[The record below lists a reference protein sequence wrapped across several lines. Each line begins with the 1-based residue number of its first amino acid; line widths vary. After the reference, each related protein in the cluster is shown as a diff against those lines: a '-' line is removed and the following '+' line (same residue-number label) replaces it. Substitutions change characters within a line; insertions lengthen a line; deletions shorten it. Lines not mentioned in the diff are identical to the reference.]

1 MNDAILNTQSAVTE
15 LDEKARKIEE
25 ELKETNS
32 AKDEASQV
40 LGLHKVTKDA
50 LENAKLRIDM
60 LNVLKNSEVAK
71 QSDIDTNEALLNN
84 YLKEL
89 EEQKRKYTAYDSEKY
104 VIAAVLGLVN
114 DVEVTANNLLG
125 IQNHDVAEVQ
135 ATEVTEEVGPKEEV
149 VEHDLSLET
158 DNSEAKDDTV
168 SSVVEDANN
177 LGAIFGT
184 VGNETKEE
192 SKVEES
198 ASTTEGENEV
208 KEESPVASGPAV
220 FDDLNALLNSEDTSA
235 KVEEPVVAVAENH
248 VEEPKV
254 VDNSD
259 PFTMV
264 DDLYSPSSTLFDGY
278 NDLVSVSPKQSD
290 NTKSVKDKFLEKN
303 PGRVCFEVV
312 GAKKCILNKSTL
324 SNDDEIDYSR
334 KLVA

>member
-32 AKDEASQV
+32 ARDEASQV

-89 EEQKRKYTAYDSEKY
+89 EEQKRKYTVYDSEKY

-125 IQNHDVAEVQ
+125 IQSSEVVEVQ
-135 ATEVTEEVGPKEEV
+135 APEVEPKEEV
-149 VEHDLSLET
+149 VEHDLSLEA
-158 DNSEAKDDTV
+158 DGFEAKGDTV
-168 SSVVEDANN
+168 NPVVEDANN
-177 LGAIFGT
+177 LDAIFGPIF
-184 VGNETKEE
+184 NEHKEE
-192 SKVEES
+192 PKVEEP
-198 ASTTEGENEV
+198 ASTTEGENVV

-220 FDDLNALLNSEDTSA
+220 FDDLSALLNREDTSA
-235 KVEEPVVAVAENH
+235 KVEEPVVAVADNH
-248 VEEPKV
+248 VEEPKAE
-254 VDNSD
+254 DNSN
-259 PFTMV
+259 PFTI

-278 NDLVSVSPKQSD
+278 NDLVNDSSNEGVSIESATPE
-290 NTKSVKDKFLEKN
+290 VEKKKRGFKVIKATPVN
-303 PGRVCFEVV
+303 VV
-312 GAKKCILNKSTL
+312 YGNGSQAMEESGPT
-324 SNDDEIDYSR
+324 R
-334 KLVA
+334 KLAA

>member
-25 ELKETNS
+25 ELKKTNS

-89 EEQKRKYTAYDSEKY
+89 EEQKRKYTVYDSEKY

-114 DVEVTANNLLG
+114 DVEATANNLLG
-125 IQNHDVAEVQ
+125 IQNS
-135 ATEVTEEVGPKEEV
+135 EVTEVSAPEIEPKEEV
-149 VEHDLSLET
+149 VEHDLSLEAT
-158 DNSEAKDDTV
+158 SSEVKDDTA
-168 SSVVEDANN
+168 SPVVEDANN
-177 LGAIFGT
+177 MDAIFGPIF
-184 VGNETKEE
+184 NETKEE
-192 SKVEES
+192 PKVEGP
-198 ASTTEGENEV
+198 ASTTEAENET
-208 KEESPVASGPAV
+208 KKESPVTSGPAV
-220 FDDLNALLNSEDTSA
+220 LDDLSALLNSKDTSA
-235 KVEEPVVAVAENH
+235 KAEEPVVAVADNH

-254 VDNSD
+254 EDNSN
-259 PFTMV
+259 PFTI

-278 NDLVSVSPKQSD
+278 NDLVNVSSKQKD

-303 PGRVCFEVV
+303 PGRVCLEVV
-312 GAKKCILNKSTL
+312 GAKNCIFNKSTL

-334 KLVA
+334 KRVA

>member
-32 AKDEASQV
+32 ARDEASQV

-135 ATEVTEEVGPKEEV
+135 ATEVTEKVGPKEEV

-168 SSVVEDANN
+168 SPVVEDANN
-177 LGAIFGT
+177 MDAIFGPIF
-184 VGNETKEE
+184 NETKEE
-192 SKVEES
+192 PKLGKTDS
-198 ASTTEGENEV
+198 APEVENEV
-208 KEESPVASGPAV
+208 KEETPVASGPAV
-220 FDDLNALLNSEDTSA
+220 FDDLSALLNSEDTSA
-235 KVEEPVVAVAENH
+235 KVEEPVVAVANNH

-254 VDNSD
+254 EDNSN
-259 PFTMV
+259 PFTML
-264 DDLYSPSSTLFDGY
+264 DDLYSSNSNPFEGY
-278 NDLVSVSPKQSD
+278 NDLVND
-290 NTKSVKDKFLEKN
+290 NPN
-303 PGRVCFEVV
+303 EVV
-312 GAKKCILNKSTL
+312 SIESAAPEVEKKKRGFKVVSSTPVNVVYGNG
-324 SNDDEIDYSR
+324 SKAMEESGPAR
-334 KLVA
+334 KLAA

>member
-32 AKDEASQV
+32 ARDEASQV

-104 VIAAVLGLVN
+104 VIAAILGLVN

-125 IQNHDVAEVQ
+125 IQSSEVAEVQ
-135 ATEVTEEVGPKEEV
+135 APEIGPKEEV

-168 SSVVEDANN
+168 SPVVEDANN
-177 LGAIFGT
+177 MDAIFGPIF
-184 VGNETKEE
+184 NETKEE
-192 SKVEES
+192 PKLGKTVS
-198 ASTTEGENEV
+198 APEVENEV
-208 KEESPVASGPAV
+208 KEETPVASGPAV
-220 FDDLNALLNSEDTSA
+220 FDDLSALLNSEDTSA
-235 KVEEPVVAVAENH
+235 KAEEPVVAVADNH
-248 VEEPKV
+248 VEKPKLE
-254 VDNSD
+254 DNSN
-259 PFTMV
+259 PFTML
-264 DDLYSPSSTLFDGY
+264 DDLYSSNSNPFEGY
-278 NDLVSVSPKQSD
+278 NDLVND
-290 NTKSVKDKFLEKN
+290 NPN
-303 PGRVCFEVV
+303 EVV
-312 GAKKCILNKSTL
+312 SIESATPEVEKKKRGFKVVSSTPVNVVYGNG
-324 SNDDEIDYSR
+324 SKAMEESGPTR
-334 KLVA
+334 KLAA

>member
-32 AKDEASQV
+32 ARDEASQV

-125 IQNHDVAEVQ
+125 IQSSEIAEVQ
-135 ATEVTEEVGPKEEV
+135 APEIGPKEEV

-168 SSVVEDANN
+168 SPVVEDANN
-177 LGAIFGT
+177 MDAIFGPIF
-184 VGNETKEE
+184 NETKEE
-192 SKVEES
+192 PKLGKTVS
-198 ASTTEGENEV
+198 APEVENEV
-208 KEESPVASGPAV
+208 KEETPVASGPAV
-220 FDDLNALLNSEDTSA
+220 FDDLSALLNSEDTSA

-248 VEEPKV
+248 VEKPKLE
-254 VDNSD
+254 DNSN
-259 PFTMV
+259 PFTML
-264 DDLYSPSSTLFDGY
+264 DDLYSSNSNPFEGY
-278 NDLVSVSPKQSD
+278 NDLVND
-290 NTKSVKDKFLEKN
+290 NPN
-303 PGRVCFEVV
+303 EVV
-312 GAKKCILNKSTL
+312 SIESATPEVEKKKRGFKVVSSTPVNVVYGNG
-324 SNDDEIDYSR
+324 SKAMEESGPTR
-334 KLVA
+334 KLAA

>member
-32 AKDEASQV
+32 ARDEASQV

-89 EEQKRKYTAYDSEKY
+89 EDQKRKYTAYDSEKY

-125 IQNHDVAEVQ
+125 IQSSEVAEVQ
-135 ATEVTEEVGPKEEV
+135 APEIGPKEEV
-149 VEHDLSLET
+149 VEHDLPLET

-168 SSVVEDANN
+168 SPVVEDANN
-177 LGAIFGT
+177 MDAIFGPIF
-184 VGNETKEE
+184 NETKEE
-192 SKVEES
+192 PKLEETVSAPEVEN
-198 ASTTEGENEV
+198 GV
-208 KEESPVASGPAV
+208 KEETPVASGPAV
-220 FDDLNALLNSEDTSA
+220 FDDLSALLNSEDTSA
-235 KVEEPVVAVAENH
+235 KAEEPVVAAAENH
-248 VEEPKV
+248 VEEPKLD
-254 VDNSD
+254 DNSN
-259 PFTMV
+259 PFTML
-264 DDLYSPSSTLFDGY
+264 DDLYSSNSNPFEGY
-278 NDLVSVSPKQSD
+278 NDLVND
-290 NTKSVKDKFLEKN
+290 NSK
-303 PGRVCFEVV
+303 EVV
-312 GAKKCILNKSTL
+312 SIENATPEVEKKKRGFKVIKSTPVNVVYG
-324 SNDDEIDYSR
+324 SGSKAMEESGPTR
-334 KLVA
+334 KLAA

>member
-32 AKDEASQV
+32 ARDEASQV

-89 EEQKRKYTAYDSEKY
+89 EDQKRKYTAYDSEKY

-125 IQNHDVAEVQ
+125 IQNSEVAEVQ
-135 ATEVTEEVGPKEEV
+135 APEIGPKEEV

-168 SSVVEDANN
+168 SPVVEDANN
-177 LGAIFGT
+177 MDAIFGPIF
-184 VGNETKEE
+184 NETKEE
-192 SKVEES
+192 PKLEETVSAPEVEN
-198 ASTTEGENEV
+198 GV
-208 KEESPVASGPAV
+208 KEETPVASGPAV
-220 FDDLNALLNSEDTSA
+220 FDDLSALLNSEDTSA
-235 KVEEPVVAVAENH
+235 KAEEPVVAAAENH
-248 VEEPKV
+248 VEEPKLD
-254 VDNSD
+254 DNSN
-259 PFTMV
+259 PFTML
-264 DDLYSPSSTLFDGY
+264 DDLYSSNSNPFEGY
-278 NDLVSVSPKQSD
+278 NDLVND
-290 NTKSVKDKFLEKN
+290 NSK
-303 PGRVCFEVV
+303 EVV
-312 GAKKCILNKSTL
+312 SIENATPEVEKKKRGFKVIKSTPVNVVYG
-324 SNDDEIDYSR
+324 SGSQAMEESGPTR
-334 KLVA
+334 KLAA

>member
-25 ELKETNS
+25 ELKKTNS

-114 DVEVTANNLLG
+114 DVEATANNLLG
-125 IQNHDVAEVQ
+125 IQNSEVTEVQ
-135 ATEVTEEVGPKEEV
+135 APEVEPKEEV
-149 VEHDLSLET
+149 VEHDLSLEAA
-158 DNSEAKDDTV
+158 SSVVKDDTA
-168 SSVVEDANN
+168 SPVVEDANN
-177 LGAIFGT
+177 MDAIFGPIF
-184 VGNETKEE
+184 NETKEE
-192 SKVEES
+192 PKVEDP
-198 ASTTEGENEV
+198 ASTTEAENETK
-208 KEESPVASGPAV
+208 KESSVASGPAV
-220 FDDLNALLNSEDTSA
+220 FDDLSALLNSEDTSA
-235 KVEEPVVAVAENH
+235 KVEEPVVAVADNH
-248 VEEPKV
+248 VEEPKAE
-254 VDNSD
+254 DNSN

-278 NDLVSVSPKQSD
+278 NDLVNVSSKQKD

-303 PGRVCFEVV
+303 PGRVCLEVV
-312 GAKKCILNKSTL
+312 GAKNCIFNKSTL

-334 KLVA
+334 KRVA

>member
-1 MNDAILNTQSAVTE
+1 MNMNDAILNTQSAVTE

-32 AKDEASQV
+32 ARDEASQV

-125 IQNHDVAEVQ
+125 IQNS
-135 ATEVTEEVGPKEEV
+135 EVTEVQPSEVEPKEEV
-149 VEHDLSLET
+149 VEHDLSLAT
-158 DNSEAKDDTV
+158 DSFDTKDVTA
-168 SSVVEDANN
+168 SPVVEDV
-177 LGAIFGT
+177 IFGQIF
-184 VGNETKEE
+184 NETKEE
-192 SKVEES
+192 PKVEEP
-198 ASTTEGENEV
+198 ASTTEAENET
-208 KEESPVASGPAV
+208 KKESPVTSGPAV
-220 FDDLNALLNSEDTSA
+220 LDNVSAFLNSKDTSA

-303 PGRVCFEVV
+303 PGRVCFKVV
-312 GAKKCILNKSTL
+312 DAEKCILNKSTL

-334 KLVA
+334 KRVA

>member
-32 AKDEASQV
+32 ARDEASQV

-89 EEQKRKYTAYDSEKY
+89 EDQKRKYTAYDSEKY

-125 IQNHDVAEVQ
+125 IQSSEVAEVQ
-135 ATEVTEEVGPKEEV
+135 APEIGPKEEV

-158 DNSEAKDDTV
+158 DNSEVKDDTV
-168 SSVVEDANN
+168 SPVVEDANN
-177 LGAIFGT
+177 MDAIFGPIF
-184 VGNETKEE
+184 NETKEE
-192 SKVEES
+192 PKLEETVS
-198 ASTTEGENEV
+198 APEVENEV
-208 KEESPVASGPAV
+208 KEETSVASGSAV
-220 FDDLNALLNSEDTSA
+220 FDDLSALLNSEDTSA
-235 KVEEPVVAVAENH
+235 KAEEPVVVAAENH
-248 VEEPKV
+248 VEEPKLE
-254 VDNSD
+254 DNSN
-259 PFTMV
+259 PFTML
-264 DDLYSPSSTLFDGY
+264 DDLYSSNSNPFEGY
-278 NDLVSVSPKQSD
+278 NDLVND
-290 NTKSVKDKFLEKN
+290 NSK
-303 PGRVCFEVV
+303 EVV
-312 GAKKCILNKSTL
+312 SIENVTPKVENKKRGIKVVSSTPVNVVYGNG
-324 SNDDEIDYSR
+324 SQAMEESEPTR
-334 KLVA
+334 KLAA

>member
-89 EEQKRKYTAYDSEKY
+89 EEQKRKYTVYDSEKY

-114 DVEVTANNLLG
+114 DIEATANNLLG
-125 IQNHDVAEVQ
+125 IQNNDVADVQ
-135 ATEVTEEVGPKEEV
+135 APEVEPKEEV
-149 VEHDLSLET
+149 VEHDLSLEAAS
-158 DNSEAKDDTV
+158 SEVKDDTA
-168 SSVVEDANN
+168 SPVVEDANN
-177 LGAIFGT
+177 MDAIFGPIF
-184 VGNETKEE
+184 NETKEE
-192 SKVEES
+192 PKVEAP
-198 ASTTEGENEV
+198 ASTTEAKNET
-208 KEESPVASGPAV
+208 KKESPVASGPAV
-220 FDDLNALLNSEDTSA
+220 FDDLSALLNSEDTSA
-235 KVEEPVVAVAENH
+235 KVEEPVVAVADNH

-254 VDNSD
+254 EDNSN
-259 PFTMV
+259 PFTML
-264 DDLYSPSSTLFDGY
+264 DDLYSSSSTLFDGY
-278 NDLVSVSPKQSD
+278 NDLVNVSS
-290 NTKSVKDKFLEKN
+290 N
-303 PGRVCFEVV
+303 EVV
-312 GAKKCILNKSTL
+312 SIESATPEVEKEKRGFKVVSSIPVNVVYGNGSKAMEESGPT
-324 SNDDEIDYSR
+324 R
-334 KLVA
+334 KIAA

>member
-32 AKDEASQV
+32 ARDEASQV

-125 IQNHDVAEVQ
+125 IQSSEIAEVQ
-135 ATEVTEEVGPKEEV
+135 APEIGPKEEV

-158 DNSEAKDDTV
+158 DNSEAKDDTA
-168 SSVVEDANN
+168 STVVEDANN
-177 LGAIFGT
+177 MDAIFGPIF
-184 VGNETKEE
+184 NETKEE
-192 SKVEES
+192 PKVEAP
-198 ASTTEGENEV
+198 ASTTEVEN
-208 KEESPVASGPAV
+208 KTKKESPVASGPAV
-220 FDDLNALLNSEDTSA
+220 FDDLSALLNSEDTSA
-235 KVEEPVVAVAENH
+235 KVEEPVVAVANNH

-254 VDNSD
+254 KDNSN
-259 PFTMV
+259 PFTML
-264 DDLYSPSSTLFDGY
+264 DDLYSSNSNPFEGY
-278 NDLVSVSPKQSD
+278 NDLVND
-290 NTKSVKDKFLEKN
+290 NPN
-303 PGRVCFEVV
+303 EVV
-312 GAKKCILNKSTL
+312 SIESVTPEVEKKKRGIKVVSSTPVNVVYGNG
-324 SNDDEIDYSR
+324 SKAMEESGPTR
-334 KLVA
+334 KLAA

>member
-125 IQNHDVAEVQ
+125 IQNSEVTEVQ
-135 ATEVTEEVGPKEEV
+135 APEVEPKEEV

-158 DNSEAKDDTV
+158 DSFDTKDDTA
-168 SSVVEDANN
+168 SPVVEDANN
-177 LGAIFGT
+177 MDAIFGPIF
-184 VGNETKEE
+184 NETKEE
-192 SKVEES
+192 PKVEAP
-198 ASTTEGENEV
+198 ASTTEVEN
-208 KEESPVASGPAV
+208 KTKKESPVASGPAV
-220 FDDLNALLNSEDTSA
+220 FDDLSALLNSEDTSA
-235 KVEEPVVAVAENH
+235 KVEDPAVAVADNH
-248 VEEPKV
+248 VEKPKV
-254 VDNSD
+254 EDNSN
-259 PFTMV
+259 PFTML
-264 DDLYSPSSTLFDGY
+264 DDLYSSNSNPFEGY
-278 NDLVSVSPKQSD
+278 NDLVND
-290 NTKSVKDKFLEKN
+290 NSN
-303 PGRVCFEVV
+303 EVV
-312 GAKKCILNKSTL
+312 SIESATPEVEKKKRGFKVVSSTPVNVVYGNG
-324 SNDDEIDYSR
+324 SKAMEESGPTR
-334 KLVA
+334 KLAA

>member
-32 AKDEASQV
+32 ARDEASQV

-89 EEQKRKYTAYDSEKY
+89 EDQKRKYTAYDSEKY

-125 IQNHDVAEVQ
+125 IQSSEVAEVQ
-135 ATEVTEEVGPKEEV
+135 APEIEPKEEV
-149 VEHDLSLET
+149 VEHDLSLEAAS
-158 DNSEAKDDTV
+158 SEVKDDTV
-168 SSVVEDANN
+168 SPVVEDANN
-177 LGAIFGT
+177 MDAIFGPIF
-184 VGNETKEE
+184 NENKEE
-192 SKVEES
+192 PKLEETGS
-198 ASTTEGENEV
+198 APEVENEV
-208 KEESPVASGPAV
+208 KEETPVASGPAV
-220 FDDLNALLNSEDTSA
+220 FDDLSALLNSEDTSA

-248 VEEPKV
+248 VEEPKLE
-254 VDNSD
+254 DNSN
-259 PFTMV
+259 PFTML
-264 DDLYSPSSTLFDGY
+264 DDLYSSNSNPFEGY
-278 NDLVSVSPKQSD
+278 NDLVND
-290 NTKSVKDKFLEKN
+290 NSK
-303 PGRVCFEVV
+303 EVV
-312 GAKKCILNKSTL
+312 SIENATPEVENKKRGFKVIKSTPVNVVYG
-324 SNDDEIDYSR
+324 SGSQAMEESGPTR
-334 KLVA
+334 KLAA

>member
-32 AKDEASQV
+32 ARDEASQV

-125 IQNHDVAEVQ
+125 IQNSEVTEVQ
-135 ATEVTEEVGPKEEV
+135 APEVEPKEEV

-158 DNSEAKDDTV
+158 ASSEVKDDTA
-168 SSVVEDANN
+168 SPVVEDKNN
-177 LGAIFGT
+177 MDAIFGPIF
-184 VGNETKEE
+184 NETKEE
-192 SKVEES
+192 PKLEETVS
-198 ASTTEGENEV
+198 APEVENEV
-208 KEESPVASGPAV
+208 KEETPVASGPAV
-220 FDDLNALLNSEDTSA
+220 FDDLSALLNSEDTSA

-248 VEEPKV
+248 VEKPKLE
-254 VDNSD
+254 DNSN
-259 PFTMV
+259 PFTML
-264 DDLYSPSSTLFDGY
+264 DDLYSSNSNPFEGY
-278 NDLVSVSPKQSD
+278 NDLVND
-290 NTKSVKDKFLEKN
+290 NPN
-303 PGRVCFEVV
+303 EVV
-312 GAKKCILNKSTL
+312 SIESATPEVEKKKRGFKVVSSTPVNVVYGNG
-324 SNDDEIDYSR
+324 SKAMEESGPTR
-334 KLVA
+334 KLAA

>member
-32 AKDEASQV
+32 ARDEASQV

-89 EEQKRKYTAYDSEKY
+89 EDQKRKYTAYDSEKY

-125 IQNHDVAEVQ
+125 IQSSEVAEVQ
-135 ATEVTEEVGPKEEV
+135 APEIGPKEEV

-158 DNSEAKDDTV
+158 VNSEAKNDTV
-168 SSVVEDANN
+168 SPVVEDANN
-177 LGAIFGT
+177 MDAIYGPIF
-184 VGNETKEE
+184 NETKEDP
-192 SKVEES
+192 KLEETVS
-198 ASTTEGENEV
+198 APEVENEV
-208 KEESPVASGPAV
+208 KEETPVASGSAV
-220 FDDLNALLNSEDTSA
+220 FDDLSALLNSEDTSA
-235 KVEEPVVAVAENH
+235 KAEEPVVAVAENH
-248 VEEPKV
+248 VEEPKLE
-254 VDNSD
+254 DNSN
-259 PFTMV
+259 PFTML
-264 DDLYSPSSTLFDGY
+264 DDLYSSNSNPFEGY
-278 NDLVSVSPKQSD
+278 NDLVND
-290 NTKSVKDKFLEKN
+290 NSK
-303 PGRVCFEVV
+303 EVV
-312 GAKKCILNKSTL
+312 SIENATPEVEKKKRGFKVIKSTPVNVVYG
-324 SNDDEIDYSR
+324 SGSKAMEESGPTR
-334 KLVA
+334 KLAA

>member
-60 LNVLKNSEVAK
+60 LKVLKNSEVAK

-89 EEQKRKYTAYDSEKY
+89 EEQKRKYTVYDSEKY

-114 DVEVTANNLLG
+114 DVEATANNLLG
-125 IQNHDVAEVQ
+125 IQNS
-135 ATEVTEEVGPKEEV
+135 EVTEAPALEIEPKEEV
-149 VEHDLSLET
+149 VEHDLSLEAAS
-158 DNSEAKDDTV
+158 SEVKDDTA
-168 SSVVEDANN
+168 SPVVEDANN
-177 LGAIFGT
+177 MDAIFGPIF
-184 VGNETKEE
+184 NETKEE
-192 SKVEES
+192 PKVEAP
-198 ASTTEGENEV
+198 ASTTEVENET
-208 KEESPVASGPAV
+208 KKESPVASGPAV
-220 FDDLNALLNSEDTSA
+220 FDDLSALLNSEDTSA
-235 KVEEPVVAVAENH
+235 KVEEPVVAVADNH

-259 PFTMV
+259 PFTML

-278 NDLVSVSPKQSD
+278 NDLVNDDS
-290 NTKSVKDKFLEKN
+290 N
-303 PGRVCFEVV
+303 EVV
-312 GAKKCILNKSTL
+312 SIESATPEVEKKKRGFKVVSSTPVNVVYGNG
-324 SNDDEIDYSR
+324 SKAMEESGPTR
-334 KLVA
+334 KLAA

>member
-89 EEQKRKYTAYDSEKY
+89 EEQKRKYTVYDSEKY

-125 IQNHDVAEVQ
+125 IQNS
-135 ATEVTEEVGPKEEV
+135 EVTEVPTPEVEPKEEV
-149 VEHDLSLET
+149 VEHDLSLEADSFDT
-158 DNSEAKDDTV
+158 KDDTA
-168 SSVVEDANN
+168 SPVVEDANN
-177 LGAIFGT
+177 MDAIFGPIF
-184 VGNETKEE
+184 NETKEE
-192 SKVEES
+192 PKVEAP
-198 ASTTEGENEV
+198 ASTTEVEN
-208 KEESPVASGPAV
+208 KTKKESPVASGPAV
-220 FDDLNALLNSEDTSA
+220 FDDLSALLNSEDTSA
-235 KVEEPVVAVAENH
+235 KVEEPAVAVADNH
-248 VEEPKV
+248 VEKPKV
-254 VDNSD
+254 EDNSNPFTMLDDLYSSNSD
-259 PFTMV
+259 PFE
-264 DDLYSPSSTLFDGY
+264 GY
-278 NDLVSVSPKQSD
+278 NDLVNDISYDVVSIESASP
-290 NTKSVKDKFLEKN
+290 VVEKKKR
-303 PGRVCFEVV
+303 GFKVV
-312 GAKKCILNKSTL
+312 SSTPVNVVYGNG
-324 SNDDEIDYSR
+324 SKAMEESGPTR
-334 KLVA
+334 KLAA

>member
-32 AKDEASQV
+32 ARDEASQV

-89 EEQKRKYTAYDSEKY
+89 EDQKRKYTAYDSEKY

-125 IQNHDVAEVQ
+125 IQSSEIAEVQ
-135 ATEVTEEVGPKEEV
+135 APEIGPKEEV

-168 SSVVEDANN
+168 SPVVEDANN
-177 LGAIFGT
+177 MDAIFGPIF
-184 VGNETKEE
+184 NETKE
-192 SKVEES
+192 KPKLGKTVS
-198 ASTTEGENEV
+198 ALEVENEV
-208 KEESPVASGPAV
+208 KEETPVASGPAV
-220 FDDLNALLNSEDTSA
+220 FDDLSALLNSEDTSA
-235 KVEEPVVAVAENH
+235 KAEEPVVAAAENH
-248 VEEPKV
+248 VEKPKLE
-254 VDNSD
+254 DNSN
-259 PFTMV
+259 PFTML
-264 DDLYSPSSTLFDGY
+264 DDLYSSNSNPFEGY
-278 NDLVSVSPKQSD
+278 NDLVND
-290 NTKSVKDKFLEKN
+290 NSK
-303 PGRVCFEVV
+303 EVV
-312 GAKKCILNKSTL
+312 SIESATPEVEKKKRGFKVVSSTPVNVVYGNG
-324 SNDDEIDYSR
+324 SKAMEESGPTR
-334 KLVA
+334 KLAA

>member
-50 LENAKLRIDM
+50 LENAKLRINM

-89 EEQKRKYTAYDSEKY
+89 EEQKRKYTVYDSEKY

-125 IQNHDVAEVQ
+125 IQNS
-135 ATEVTEEVGPKEEV
+135 EVTEVQTPEVEPKEEV
-149 VEHDLSLET
+149 VEHDLSLEAASSEVK
-158 DNSEAKDDTV
+158 DNTASP
-168 SSVVEDANN
+168 VVEDANN
-177 LGAIFGT
+177 MDAIFGPIF
-184 VGNETKEE
+184 NETKEE
-192 SKVEES
+192 PKVEAP
-198 ASTTEGENEV
+198 ASTTEVENET
-208 KEESPVASGPAV
+208 KKESPVASGPAV
-220 FDDLNALLNSEDTSA
+220 FDDLSALLNSEDTSA
-235 KVEEPVVAVAENH
+235 KVEEPVVAVADNH

-254 VDNSD
+254 EDNSN
-259 PFTMV
+259 PFTML
-264 DDLYSPSSTLFDGY
+264 DDLYSSNSNPFEGY
-278 NDLVSVSPKQSD
+278 NDLVND
-290 NTKSVKDKFLEKN
+290 NSN
-303 PGRVCFEVV
+303 EVV
-312 GAKKCILNKSTL
+312 SIESATPEVEKKKRGFKVVSSTPVNVVYGNG
-324 SNDDEIDYSR
+324 SQAMEESGPTR
-334 KLVA
+334 KLAA

>member
-89 EEQKRKYTAYDSEKY
+89 EEQKRKYTVYDSEKY

-114 DVEVTANNLLG
+114 DVEATANNLLG
-125 IQNHDVAEVQ
+125 IQNS
-135 ATEVTEEVGPKEEV
+135 EVTEVPALEVEPKEEV
-149 VEHDLSLET
+149 VEHDLSLEAAS
-158 DNSEAKDDTV
+158 SEVKDDTA
-168 SSVVEDANN
+168 SPVVEDANN
-177 LGAIFGT
+177 MDAIFGPIF
-184 VGNETKEE
+184 NETKEE
-192 SKVEES
+192 PKVEAP
-198 ASTTEGENEV
+198 ASTTEVENET
-208 KEESPVASGPAV
+208 KKESPVASGPAV
-220 FDDLNALLNSEDTSA
+220 FDDLSALLNSEDTSA
-235 KVEEPVVAVAENH
+235 KVEEPVVAVADNH

-254 VDNSD
+254 EDNSN
-259 PFTMV
+259 PFTML
-264 DDLYSPSSTLFDGY
+264 DDLYSSNSNPFEGY
-278 NDLVSVSPKQSD
+278 NDLVND
-290 NTKSVKDKFLEKN
+290 NSN
-303 PGRVCFEVV
+303 EVV
-312 GAKKCILNKSTL
+312 SIESATPEVEKKKRGFKVVSSIPVNVVYGNGSKAMEESGPT
-324 SNDDEIDYSR
+324 R
-334 KLVA
+334 KIAA

>member
-32 AKDEASQV
+32 ARDEASQV

-89 EEQKRKYTAYDSEKY
+89 EDQKRKYTAYDSEKY

-125 IQNHDVAEVQ
+125 IQSSEIAEVQ
-135 ATEVTEEVGPKEEV
+135 APEIGPKEEV

-168 SSVVEDANN
+168 SPVVEDANN
-177 LGAIFGT
+177 MDAIFGPIF
-184 VGNETKEE
+184 NETKE
-192 SKVEES
+192 KPKLGKTVS
-198 ASTTEGENEV
+198 ALEVENEV
-208 KEESPVASGPAV
+208 KEETPVASGPAV
-220 FDDLNALLNSEDTSA
+220 FDDLSALLNSEDTSA
-235 KVEEPVVAVAENH
+235 KAEEPVVAAAENH
-248 VEEPKV
+248 VEKPKLE
-254 VDNSD
+254 DNSN
-259 PFTMV
+259 PFTML
-264 DDLYSPSSTLFDGY
+264 DDLYSSNSNPFEGY
-278 NDLVSVSPKQSD
+278 NDLVND
-290 NTKSVKDKFLEKN
+290 NSK
-303 PGRVCFEVV
+303 EVV
-312 GAKKCILNKSTL
+312 SIENATPEVEKKKRGFKVVSSTPVNVVYGNG
-324 SNDDEIDYSR
+324 SKAMEESGPTR
-334 KLVA
+334 KLAA

>member
-1 MNDAILNTQSAVTE
+1 MNMNDAILNTQSAVTE

-89 EEQKRKYTAYDSEKY
+89 EEQKRKYSAYYSSKY

-125 IQNHDVAEVQ
+125 IQNS
-135 ATEVTEEVGPKEEV
+135 EVTEVQTPEVEPKEEV
-149 VEHDLSLET
+149 VEHDLSLEAAS
-158 DNSEAKDDTV
+158 SEVKDDTA
-168 SSVVEDANN
+168 SPVVEDANN
-177 LGAIFGT
+177 MDAIFGPIF
-184 VGNETKEE
+184 NETKEE
-192 SKVEES
+192 PKVEAP
-198 ASTTEGENEV
+198 ASTTEVENET
-208 KEESPVASGPAV
+208 KKESPVASGPAV
-220 FDDLNALLNSEDTSA
+220 FDDLSALLNSEDTSA
-235 KVEEPVVAVAENH
+235 KVEEPVVAVADNH

-254 VDNSD
+254 EDNSN
-259 PFTMV
+259 PFTML
-264 DDLYSPSSTLFDGY
+264 DDLYSSNSNPFEGY
-278 NDLVSVSPKQSD
+278 NDLVND
-290 NTKSVKDKFLEKN
+290 NSN
-303 PGRVCFEVV
+303 EVV
-312 GAKKCILNKSTL
+312 SIESATPEVEKKKRGFKVVSSTPVNVVYGNG
-324 SNDDEIDYSR
+324 SKAMEESGPTR
-334 KLVA
+334 KLAA

>member
-32 AKDEASQV
+32 ARDEASQV

-89 EEQKRKYTAYDSEKY
+89 EDQKRKYTAYDSEKY

-125 IQNHDVAEVQ
+125 IQNSEVTEVQ
-135 ATEVTEEVGPKEEV
+135 APEVEPKEEV
-149 VEHDLSLET
+149 VEHDLSLAT
-158 DNSEAKDDTV
+158 DSSEVKDDTA
-168 SSVVEDANN
+168 STVVEDANN
-177 LGAIFGT
+177 MDAIFGPIF
-184 VGNETKEE
+184 NETKEE
-192 SKVEES
+192 PKVEAP
-198 ASTTEGENEV
+198 ASTTEVEN
-208 KEESPVASGPAV
+208 KTKKESPVASGPAV
-220 FDDLNALLNSEDTSA
+220 FDDLSALLNSEDTSA
-235 KVEEPVVAVAENH
+235 KVEEPAVAVADNH

-254 VDNSD
+254 EDNSN
-259 PFTMV
+259 PFTML
-264 DDLYSPSSTLFDGY
+264 DDLYSSNSNPFEGY
-278 NDLVSVSPKQSD
+278 NDLVND
-290 NTKSVKDKFLEKN
+290 NSN
-303 PGRVCFEVV
+303 EVV
-312 GAKKCILNKSTL
+312 SIESATPEVEKKKRGFKVVSSTPVNVVYGNG
-324 SNDDEIDYSR
+324 SKAMEESGPTR
-334 KLVA
+334 KLAA

>member
-125 IQNHDVAEVQ
+125 IQNSEVTEVQ
-135 ATEVTEEVGPKEEV
+135 APEVEPKEEV

-158 DNSEAKDDTV
+158 DSFDTKDDTA
-168 SSVVEDANN
+168 SPVVEDANN
-177 LGAIFGT
+177 MDAIFGPIF
-184 VGNETKEE
+184 NETKEE
-192 SKVEES
+192 PKVEAP
-198 ASTTEGENEV
+198 ASTTEVEN
-208 KEESPVASGPAV
+208 KTKKESPVASGPAV
-220 FDDLNALLNSEDTSA
+220 FDDLSALLNSEDTSA
-235 KVEEPVVAVAENH
+235 KVEEPAVAVADNH
-248 VEEPKV
+248 VEKPKV
-254 VDNSD
+254 EDNSN
-259 PFTMV
+259 PFTML
-264 DDLYSPSSTLFDGY
+264 DDLYSSNSNPFEGY
-278 NDLVSVSPKQSD
+278 NDLVND
-290 NTKSVKDKFLEKN
+290 NSN
-303 PGRVCFEVV
+303 EVV
-312 GAKKCILNKSTL
+312 SIESATPEVEKKKRGFKVVSSTPVNVVYGNG
-324 SNDDEIDYSR
+324 SKAMEESGPTR
-334 KLVA
+334 KLAA

>member
-125 IQNHDVAEVQ
+125 IQNS
-135 ATEVTEEVGPKEEV
+135 EVTEVPTPEVEPKEEV

-158 DNSEAKDDTV
+158 DSFDTKDDTA
-168 SSVVEDANN
+168 SPVVEDANN
-177 LGAIFGT
+177 MDAIFGPIF
-184 VGNETKEE
+184 NETKEE
-192 SKVEES
+192 PKVEAP
-198 ASTTEGENEV
+198 ASTTEVEN
-208 KEESPVASGPAV
+208 KTKKESPVASGPAV
-220 FDDLNALLNSEDTSA
+220 FDDLSALLNSEDTSA
-235 KVEEPVVAVAENH
+235 KVEEPAVAVADNH
-248 VEEPKV
+248 VEKPKV
-254 VDNSD
+254 EDNSN
-259 PFTMV
+259 PFTML
-264 DDLYSPSSTLFDGY
+264 DDLYSSNSNPFEGY
-278 NDLVSVSPKQSD
+278 NDLVND
-290 NTKSVKDKFLEKN
+290 NSN
-303 PGRVCFEVV
+303 EVV
-312 GAKKCILNKSTL
+312 SIESATPEVEKKKRGFKVVSSTPVNVVYGNG
-324 SNDDEIDYSR
+324 SKAMEESGPTR
-334 KLVA
+334 KLAA

>member
-32 AKDEASQV
+32 ARDEASQV

-89 EEQKRKYTAYDSEKY
+89 EDQKRKYTAYDSEKY

-125 IQNHDVAEVQ
+125 IQSSEVAEVQ
-135 ATEVTEEVGPKEEV
+135 APEIEPKEEV

-158 DNSEAKDDTV
+158 DNSEVKDDTV
-168 SSVVEDANN
+168 SPVVEDANN
-177 LGAIFGT
+177 MDAIFGPIF
-184 VGNETKEE
+184 NETKEE
-192 SKVEES
+192 PKLEETVS
-198 ASTTEGENEV
+198 APEVENEV
-208 KEESPVASGPAV
+208 KEETPVASGPAV
-220 FDDLNALLNSEDTSA
+220 FDDLSALLNSEDTSA
-235 KVEEPVVAVAENH
+235 KADEPVVAVAENH
-248 VEEPKV
+248 VEEPKLD
-254 VDNSD
+254 DNSN
-259 PFTMV
+259 PFTML
-264 DDLYSPSSTLFDGY
+264 DDLYSSNSNPFEGY
-278 NDLVSVSPKQSD
+278 NDLVND
-290 NTKSVKDKFLEKN
+290 NSK
-303 PGRVCFEVV
+303 EVV
-312 GAKKCILNKSTL
+312 SIENATPEVEKKKRGFKVIKSTPVNVVYGNG
-324 SNDDEIDYSR
+324 SQAMEESGPTR
-334 KLVA
+334 KLAA